1 MKIIISVILYQIFV
15 CCHAS
20 VLLYKL
26 GKNHTGLCIFIYY
39 VTNARTDINWMYF
52 PVSERKIRHNL
63 DSSAGSCDSGLYGCA
78 GVLNMHY
85 IEKVWRNLENW
96 TAVIVQ
102 YGLIGKRYVKY
113 QGDKKY
119 RTLQEQS
126 IKSCTPWCSGCL

>member
-1 MKIIISVILYQIFV
+1 MKIIISVILYQIF
-15 CCHAS
+15 CLLHAS

-85 IEKVWRNLENW
+85 IEKV
-96 TAVIVQ
+96 
-102 YGLIGKRYVKY
+102 
-113 QGDKKY
+113 
-119 RTLQEQS
+119 
-126 IKSCTPWCSGCL
+126 